1 MYYVVDSAVLA
12 GMFLTVREP
21 CLYGRRFPR
30 DTSLPE
36 SLPWSWWRKQAYCV
50 HRVMPL
56 AAWVK
61 AMCVLPL
68 FFHRRSWLRQY
79 RQWQTA
85 EYWRGNKIL
94 TVRTCYEEAGADYD
108 SLLKRYR
115 SDKLLEKYLWRFL
128 EDTSFARLQD
138 SMEKGDIT
146 GAFDA
151 VHDLKGI
158 SLNMELKELY
168 AKCAELTELLR
179 DGHKRDCQKGYGDFV
194 ISYTVRGLQRSIHQ
208 RSVQKVQRAGQ
219 TCSGWNIFTDRQ
231 FYSRVLSFTN
241 R

>member
-1 MYYVVDSAVLA
+1 M
-12 GMFLTVREP
+12 
-21 CLYGRRFPR
+21 
-30 DTSLPE
+30 
-36 SLPWSWWRKQAYCV
+36 
-50 HRVMPL
+50 
-56 AAWVK
+56 
-61 AMCVLPL
+61 
-68 FFHRRSWLRQY
+68 
-79 RQWQTA
+79 
-85 EYWRGNKIL
+85 

-115 SDKLLEKYLWRFL
+115 SDKLLEKYLRRFL

-179 DGHKRDCQKGYGDFV
+179 DGQKRDCQKEYEAVVTEYKRVWNV
-194 ISYTVRGLQRSIHQ
+194 ISHGR
-208 RSVQKVQRAGQ
+208 K
-219 TCSGWNIFTDRQ
+219 
-231 FYSRVLSFTN
+231 SRKI
-241 R
+241 